1 VVTNQIDVA
10 GISLT
15 PGLFAAVRQEGPL
28 EVCDENRTSK
38 WRSENWPRL
47 WRRETNWGSNLFHA
61 SQRTQRA
68 LTDVVPRKKRD
79 QRVTTD
85 FAEAHSASATPV
97 AWQAAL
103 SNRGYERRNEGHSA

>member
-1 VVTNQIDVA
+1 MRFATRTAVA
-10 GISLT
+10 K
-15 PGLFAAVRQEGPL
+15 
-28 EVCDENRTSK
+28 C
-38 WRSENWPRL
+38 RSENWPRL
-47 WRRETNWGSNLFHA
+47 LAEGEDLGSNLLHV

-68 LTDVVPRKKRD
+68 LADVVPRKKRD

-103 SNRGYERRNEGHSA
+103 SNRGYERRNEGYSA